1 VSDRAAVWRA
11 AAHLARAKDIAA
23 LASVS
28 KQRGSLPMAP
38 DAKMVVSATGDRW
51 GTIGGGCVE
60 ADVAAQALD
69 AARSGMPTTV
79 FHTLNADLAGDLGL
93 SCGGTVD
100 LFLEPVVH
108 AAEMAR
114 LYDTV
119 ADGIEQRKQV
129 TVYTASDW
137 SQGPSKTIRID
148 EVEFSVGVP
157 LAAVDPT
164 DSGRR
169 MTEDGVFIEPI
180 LRTPR
185 VIVFGAGHV
194 GAAISQVAAGAGFH
208 VIVTD
213 DREEFANA
221 DRLPSANE
229 ILVGHHADIVD
240 RLVLDGDDYVLATT
254 RGHSYDAEIVELVA
268 ASPAR
273 YVGML
278 GSRRKKDVI
287 FHALAER
294 GVPAEALARVRVPI
308 GEAIGAET
316 PEEIAVSVVA
326 ELIRVRRATP

>member
-1 VSDRAAVWRA
+1 VSDRAAVWHA
-11 AAHLARAKDIAA
+11 AARLARAEKLAA

-28 KQRGSLPMAP
+28 RQRGSLPMAS
-38 DAKMVVSATGDRW
+38 DAKMAVSATGERW
-51 GTIGGGCVE
+51 GTIGGGCIE
-60 ADVAAQALD
+60 ADVAAQALE
-69 AARSGMPTTV
+69 ASRSGIPTTV
-79 FHTLNADLAGDLGL
+79 SHTLNADLAGDLGL

-100 LFLEPVVH
+100 LFLEPVIRS
-108 AAEMAR
+108 AEGSR
-114 LYDTV
+114 LYEV
-119 ADGIEQRKQV
+119 IAEGIEQRRQV

-137 SQGPSKTIRID
+137 SEGPSKTVRVD
-148 EVEFSVGVP
+148 EEEFSVGVS

-164 DSGRR
+164 EPGCR
-169 MTEDGVFIEPI
+169 MTKDGVFVEPI

-185 VIVFGAGHV
+185 VIVLGAGHV
-194 GAAISQVAAGAGFH
+194 GAAISRIAAGAGFH
-208 VIVTD
+208 VIVAD

-221 DRLPSANE
+221 DRLPGANE
-229 ILVGHHADIVD
+229 VLVGHHADIID

-278 GSRRKKDVI
+278 GSRRKKEVI